1 MKQGRT
7 LTELAIEIDRQNK
20 AKKDYLIDTRRL
32 TLDASEHGSTL
43 TLADPDRGL
52 QIVTKPNELAHRQI
66 GTALKIPATYYDRM
80 MVEYPELLCQN
91 VNGWFQKNP
100 SERMVRTLD
109 GTTRAFLSNRY
120 RRIDNFELA
129 ETVLPIIGDMPDAIF
144 ESCEITDTHMY
155 IKVVNPRLTAEITP
169 GDVVQSGMII
179 TNSEVG
185 LSSVKIQPLVYRLVC
200 SNGMVVN
207 DAATRKYHVGRI
219 NSADD
224 NFELF
229 ADDTVQAD
237 DRAFMLKVRD
247 TVKATVDAVRF
258 DRVVEKMREAKGI
271 KITTNDIPKM
281 IEMAGSDFGYTKKE
295 GNGILDHLI
304 RGGDFSLFGFANSI
318 TRYSQDVESYDR
330 ATELESIGYSVMTM
344 PRGTWKK
351 INEKAEEAA

>member
-20 AKKDYLIDTRRL
+20 MKKDYLIDTRRL
-32 TLDASEHGSTL
+32 TLDSVTDGTTL
-43 TLADPDRGL
+43 TLADPDNGL
-52 QIVTKPNELAHRQI
+52 QIVTTPNELAHRQI
-66 GTALKIPATYYDRM
+66 GTALKIPATNYDRM
-80 MVEYPELLCQN
+80 LAEYPELLTAN
-91 VNGWFQKNP
+91 VNGWFRKNP
-100 SERMVRTLD
+100 SERMIRTLD

-120 RRIDNFELA
+120 RRIDNYEIA
-129 ETVLPIIGDMPDAIF
+129 ETVLPIISEMPDAIF
-144 ESCEITDTHMY
+144 ESCEVTDTHMY
-155 IKVVNPRLTAEITP
+155 IKVVNPRMTAEVTP

-219 NSADD
+219 NSADS

-247 TVKATVDAVRF
+247 TVRATVDDVRF
-258 DRVVEKMREAKGI
+258 QRVVDKMREAKGI
-271 KITTNDIPKM
+271 KITTTEIPRM
-281 IEMAGSDFGYTKKE
+281 IEMAGSDFGYTKKD
-295 GNGILDHLI
+295 GGGILDHLI
-304 RGGDFSLFGFANSI
+304 RGGDFSLYGFANSI
-318 TRYSQDVESYDR
+318 TRYSQDVDSYDR
-330 ATELESIGYSVMTM
+330 ATELESIGYTVMTM
-344 PRGTWKK
+344 PKGTWKK
-351 INEKAEEAA
+351 LNEKAEEAA